1 MKSKFKYLLNLFI
14 VLSDILLINSCYILT
29 VMVVNSILGKEE
41 LIVRSHHLMV
51 YNLSWLGAAGFW
63 GLYLNTTLQNA
74 EATYKATIKATAAH
88 VIGISACIYIV
99 NIPNNNH
106 QVWLFILM
114 MTILLSTLLTISR
127 FLFTIWDAYLHQHHH
142 SHRCIGII
150 GHSATSRRMTKYFKS
165 YPRKYYFIDLHQEIN
180 APETFQGDD
189 WHQYVLDSIEK
200 ADHLKVKELYLCLP
214 VTKMQNAATY
224 ITEAESKY
232 IRLRLVPDIEI
243 DPNADLYVKM
253 YHGFPVFSQ
262 ELAPT
267 VKMRSRAQKRF
278 FDLAFSSLVI
288 VLLLSWLYPILAIII
303 KWQSKG
309 PVLFKQQRSGRNN
322 IAFGCYKF
330 RSMRVNDASDTKQ
343 ASKNDDRITRIGKF
357 IRRTSLDE
365 LPQFFNVFKG
375 EMSVVGPRPH
385 MLKHTEQYASIDSFM
400 IRHAIKPGITGW
412 AQINGLRGETKEDEQ
427 MEMRL
432 EKDLEYL
439 NKWTFMFDVRIVF
452 LSVFVMFK
460 SHKNAF

>member
-1 MKSKFKYLLNLFI
+1 MKSKFKYLLNLF
-14 VLSDILLINSCYILT
+14 VVFSDIIIINGCYFIAA
-29 VMVVNSILGKEE
+29 MVINHATHHQSIS
-41 LIVRSHHLMV
+41 IQATHLV
-51 YNLSWLGAAGFW
+51 VFNLCWLGAAGFW
-63 GLYLNTTLQNA
+63 NLYINNTLISN
-74 EATYKATIKATAAH
+74 EETYKATIKTLATH
-88 VIGISACIYIV
+88 LISFSACAYV
-99 NIPNNNH
+99 STNNKPSI
-106 QVWLFILM
+106 WLFILLIA
-114 MTILLSTLLTISR
+114 ILLSVILTLNR
-127 FLFTIWDAYLHQHHH
+127 FLLTIWDAWLQQHHPN
-142 SHRCIGII
+142 HRCIGII
-150 GHSATSRRMTKYFKS
+150 GHNATSRKMTKYFKS
-165 YPRKYYFIDLHQEIN
+165 YPRKYYFIDLHQELN
-180 APETFQGDD
+180 APESFEDDD
-189 WHQYVLDSIEK
+189 WHQYVLDGLEK
-200 ADHLKVKELYLCLP
+200 ADYLRVKELYLCLP
-214 VTKMQNAATY
+214 VAKMQNAATY
-224 ITEAESKY
+224 ITEAQSKY
-232 IRLRLVPDIEI
+232 IRLRLVPDIDI

-267 VKMRSRAQKRF
+267 VKMRSRAQKRI

-343 ASKNDDRITRIGKF
+343 ASKDDDRITPIGKF

-412 AQINGLRGETKEDEQ
+412 AQINGLRGETKEDGQ

-432 EKDLEYL
+432 EKDLEYI
-439 NKWTFMFDVRIVF
+439 NQWTFMFDIRIVF